1 MQEAL
6 QQLKGTKS
14 GSKDELIIRVYEL
27 LGMKKLCPKPL
38 PASIVFAIR

>member
-6 QQLKGTKS
+6 RQLKVPKS
-14 GSKDELIIRVYEL
+14 GTKDELIIRIYDL

-38 PASIVFAIR
+38 PAGIVFALR